1 MIYEK
6 RGRFCFRDAAGK
18 LYKFNTKVEAEKAAG
33 GVQQTEDI
41 FDAIVPVAPLEEI
54 EHGNEETQ
62 NNEEENSS
70 EAPNY
75 GWQIKNEEVDSEE

>member
-1 MIYEK
+1 MIFQRKDKFYFK
-6 RGRFCFRDAAGK
+6 DAKGI
-18 LYKFNTKVEAEKAAG
+18 LRKFNTKAEAEKAAG

-62 NNEEENSS
+62 NNEEENES
-70 EAPNY
+70 PNY
-75 GWQIKNEEVDSEE
+75 GWQIDDEEEIDSKE